1 MESRSLAQAADAL
14 GKLAD
19 QLGIPKRGL
28 WKRVPGVTQ
37 TEYEDWEQM
46 AEEDDSV
53 GQLATALTRA
63 TPDTAP
69 ASSVPA
75 SPDGGVVAA

>member
-1 MESRSLAQAADAL
+1 
-14 GKLAD
+14 
-19 QLGIPKRGL
+19 
-28 WKRVPGVTQ
+28 VPGITQ

-63 TPDTAP
+63 TPDTATG
-69 ASSVPA
+69 SVPA
-75 SPDGGVVAA
+75 SPDSEAVAA